1 MNQGGLKNMVVLKN
15 LPSNIVDNE
24 NIFEGNLELLKE
36 ADLGYEI
43 EGKERKKLHE
53 LQTALSFTRME
64 LARDH
69 SFDAYGYAKRN
80 GKDIQ
85 PLPQARKWV
94 TQLKE
99 HQAFAGMG
107 YYNESAYEIDYYIKE
122 WEQYILASD
131 IKKSLFLGMHPSATP
146 KLNKNDSK
154 KLTDGTHGLPG
165 DYHCGW
171 VIIPGEECTI
181 NLPVKGLNAS
191 GTFYISFL
199 NLPRHRIYAPQQ
211 VQLLKDGVAYKTI
224 DLKPE
229 DSPEKGEM
237 MKATVPADLNGTE
250 QLSIKIS
257 CLKKPGTQMGIDE
270 IAFIP

>member
-1 MNQGGLKNMVVLKN
+1 MAVR
-15 LPSNIVDNE
+15 
-24 NIFEGNLELLKE
+24 LLHRARKQRPIWKAARTLRRYQRIGKGFLYPEKFIKFYDEMGDFVSE
-36 ADLGYEI
+36 AK
-43 EGKERKKLHE
+43 GKERKKLHE

-99 HQAFAGMG
+99 HQAFAGME

-146 KLNKNDSK
+146 KLNKMIQRN
-154 KLTDGTHGLPG
+154 
-165 DYHCGW
+165 
-171 VIIPGEECTI
+171 
-181 NLPVKGLNAS
+181 
-191 GTFYISFL
+191 
-199 NLPRHRIYAPQQ
+199 
-211 VQLLKDGVAYKTI
+211 
-224 DLKPE
+224 
-229 DSPEKGEM
+229 
-237 MKATVPADLNGTE
+237 
-250 QLSIKIS
+250 
-257 CLKKPGTQMGIDE
+257 
-270 IAFIP
+270 